1 MKEQQANKKIRVMI
15 VEDDERIRKSILDFF
30 GKDKEIEIC
39 GFFGS
44 GLEVPDEI
52 KFWKP
57 DVIITDFL
65 ATDRKGA
72 KVLNVINSDIL
83 EKKPKT
89 IVISNTDNISV
100 MEQSFRL
107 GIDYYIKKPIIF
119 SLLKDAI
126 LLVCKNNAENTEN
139 ISRKIRIK
147 NCLKK
152 LGVPVNILGYTYME
166 EALWYMINSEK
177 TMFLSEIYGKIS
189 AKYDTSLKCVEI
201 SIRNAIKKA
210 KNTCNDEFKEIF
222 SFCSDPGNSIFL
234 SALKEK
240 IMIEEMSSWDK

>member
-1 MKEQQANKKIRVMI
+1 MKEQQANRKIRVMI

-30 GKDKEIEIC
+30 GKDEEIEIC

-44 GLEVPDEI
+44 GLKVSAEI

-65 ATDRKGA
+65 ATDKNG
-72 KVLNVINSDIL
+72 KQVLGIVNSNMS
-83 EKKPKT
+83 EKSPKT
-89 IVISNTDNISV
+89 IVISDTDNASTIEEAFKS
-100 MEQSFRL
+100 

-147 NCLKK
+147 NCLKT

-210 KNTCNDEFKEIF
+210 SNICNDEFRKVF
-222 SFCSDPGNSIFL
+222 NFCSDPGNSIFL

-240 IMIEEMSSWDK
+240 IMIEEMSSWDE